1 MLKNFSLKNYLE
13 PIDLKDI
20 INKSELLNNLND
32 PTSKSLAYPFTKETL
47 INYLISDEFL
57 LNNNEKNDFLDV
69 EIKKRLENI
78 ELKKKS
84 SEINYEKRRRYQ
96 IYKSL
101 EYQLSNYTYFDFFSY
116 DAFKIAKHSK
126 ILAQLYKVPNVTTEL
141 LILPFF
147 DSEFS
152 IIEIFKKFGLN
163 QEFINNFNIYI
174 KERIQKAKKKDN
186 QQSIVT
192 KILNKIKK
200 NYKINFFEKDIF
212 INQKIIYSY
221 QVHKIFEKTA
231 ENALKRFKTPI
242 ITPEILLITLM
253 EDKTLK
259 INDFLK
265 KKVVNETS
273 WYLLRYKLLK
283 SLYKEEVNIKTQ
295 VKKNYHFFA
304 YLLKTQIPHA
314 NFEKLIEKNYLEKAV
329 FLFRNVLINDLLKNN
344 LINDFEIETNFSLEN
359 NISRFYSI

>member
-174 KERIQKAKKKDN
+174 KERIQKAKKKIINN
-186 QQSIVT
+186 Q
-192 KILNKIKK
+192 
-200 NYKINFFEKDIF
+200 
-212 INQKIIYSY
+212 
-221 QVHKIFEKTA
+221 
-231 ENALKRFKTPI
+231 
-242 ITPEILLITLM
+242 
-253 EDKTLK
+253 
-259 INDFLK
+259 
-265 KKVVNETS
+265 
-273 WYLLRYKLLK
+273 
-283 SLYKEEVNIKTQ
+283 
-295 VKKNYHFFA
+295 
-304 YLLKTQIPHA
+304 
-314 NFEKLIEKNYLEKAV
+314 
-329 FLFRNVLINDLLKNN
+329 
-344 LINDFEIETNFSLEN
+344 
-359 NISRFYSI
+359 

>member
-1 MLKNFSLKNYLE
+1 
-13 PIDLKDI
+13 
-20 INKSELLNNLND
+20 
-32 PTSKSLAYPFTKETL
+32 
-47 INYLISDEFL
+47 
-57 LNNNEKNDFLDV
+57 
-69 EIKKRLENI
+69 
-78 ELKKKS
+78 
-84 SEINYEKRRRYQ
+84 
-96 IYKSL
+96 
-101 EYQLSNYTYFDFFSY
+101 
-116 DAFKIAKHSK
+116 
-126 ILAQLYKVPNVTTEL
+126 
-141 LILPFF
+141 
-147 DSEFS
+147 
-152 IIEIFKKFGLN
+152 
-163 QEFINNFNIYI
+163 
-174 KERIQKAKKKDN
+174 
-186 QQSIVT
+186 
-192 KILNKIKK
+192 
-200 NYKINFFEKDIF
+200 
-212 INQKIIYSY
+212 
-221 QVHKIFEKTA
+221 
-231 ENALKRFKTPI
+231 
-242 ITPEILLITLM
+242 M